1 MNFALILI
9 LHIGDC
15 FTTSVDVLETNHV
28 YTRKGDHCFTQVIA
42 WDYFQEDGELHRVG
56 WRIVRFR
63 YDWPIKASG
72 QWMVLGERGFV
83 VSKRHMERHL
93 MFDIEAE
100 DKKAFWGESAPNVF
114 ESIEVESYWVRVLK

>member
-1 MNFALILI
+1 MILLLI

-15 FTTSVDVLETNHV
+15 STQTVDMLETNHV
-28 YTRKGDHCFTQVIA
+28 YSSKGDHCFTQVIA
-42 WDYFQEDGELHRVG
+42 WNYFQEDGKLHRVG

-63 YDWPIKASG
+63 YDWPIKSGG
-72 QWMVLGERGFV
+72 QWMVLGNRGFV

-100 DKKAFWGESAPNVF
+100 DKKEFWGESAPNVF
-114 ESIEVESYWVRVLK
+114 ESIEVESYRVRVMK